1 MRSIKLKEPLKSQ
14 LTSRSVSRIG
24 THVFFQRRWKKQN
37 GNFSGR
43 SRETHQSRRCI
54 ASKRLFQRGNTSIPR
69 REARPP
75 RRFYSAENYN
85 ARLVLFSR
93 ARLRIV
99 SGSASAGLLSSS
111 EYDPVVSAE
120 KRRTAARLFQI
131 ILFAH
136 SPALLRQTS
145 FLHGYTAARKLFAV
159 KAGLSFSVFE
169 K

>member
-1 MRSIKLKEPLKSQ
+1 MRSIRLKEPLKSQ

-24 THVFFQRRWKKQN
+24 THVFFSDAGKNKTAI
-37 GNFSGR
+37 FSGH
-43 SRETHQSRRCI
+43 SRETHRSRSCI
-54 ASKRLFQRGNTSIPR
+54 ASKRLFQRGNIPR

-93 ARLRIV
+93 ARLRTV

-131 ILFAH
+131 ILLAH